1 MGGAIITHHPDL
13 AVPEDQYLPTRD
25 TPAGRARRVLIVED
39 DAELANQM
47 AEFLKD
53 NCYEAFI
60 AHSAR
65 AADDLLRKCGFD
77 LAIVDVGLPGE
88 SGLSFCKRMA
98 SPEKPAIII
107 VSAAGEEP
115 DRILGLE
122 LGADDYLAK
131 PFGPR
136 ELLARVKAVLRR
148 CAAEHE
154 RRSDSTQ
161 SVRLGSYVLNPI
173 QRRLRTPDGVEVQLT
188 LGEVTLLMMLAGRP
202 GASIARHASAEHVRS
217 SRPRR
222 RSLDA
227 QICRLRRKLDAF
239 GISDLIQT
247 RRGKGYA
254 LNLE

>member
-1 MGGAIITHHPDL
+1 M
-13 AVPEDQYLPTRD
+13 
-25 TPAGRARRVLIVED
+25 ARQIAD
-39 DAELANQM
+39 
-47 AEFLKD
+47 FLKD
-53 NCYEAFI
+53 NCYDTQV

-65 AADDLLRKCGFD
+65 AADDLLLKADFD

-88 SGLSFCKRMA
+88 SGLSFCKRMS
-98 SPEKPAIII
+98 SPEKPAVII

-122 LGADDYLAK
+122 LGADDYLPK

-148 CAAEHE
+148 CSAEHE
-154 RRSDSTQ
+154 RHSASAHHL
-161 SVRLGSYVLNPI
+161 RLGSHILDPI
-173 QRRLRTPDGVEVQLT
+173 QRWLRTAEGVEVQLT
-188 LGEVTLLMMLAGRP
+188 HGEVTLLILLADRP
-202 GASIARHASAEHVRS
+202 GASIARNAPADLVRA

-222 RSLDA
+222 RSLDT
-227 QICRLRRKLDAF
+227 QICRLRRKLDTF